1 MASQTVPFRIYT
13 PDNFDSTQTQ
23 PNKVV
28 IIYHGWTTGTFCRG
42 RNFLNSN
49 WRDLADEHGYVLV
62 AVDGLAENNN
72 DAPRSFSFP
81 GSSDGLGRDGQTPTT
96 CNTQQRGPDFC
107 YPSCER
113 QGRCNNRCGWTH
125 CLDDDVQMF
134 VDLVDE
140 VANNYVCIDRS
151 RVYVFGY
158 SMGGMF
164 AWSLAQDS
172 RSSPLIAGIG
182 AAMGLPLHDHLV
194 GKGTSSNLPA
204 IGIYGNR
211 DCTVPPG
218 DGTEV
223 YTEGCDGDGYRY
235 VDAFHQHKLWAQE
248 HGCSVDETHPARFE
262 YIVDGRDEV
271 RCASHCDPT
280 LNPPMSVDCR
290 NNAPHGKQFWHL
302 DIALKFFE
310 DHWQRNSR

>member
-1 MASQTVPFRIYT
+1 M
-13 PDNFDSTQTQ
+13 
-23 PNKVV
+23 
-28 IIYHGWTTGTFCRG
+28 
-42 RNFLNSN
+42 
-49 WRDLADEHGYVLV
+49 

-113 QGRCNNRCGWTH
+113 QGKCNNRCGWTH

-140 VANNYVCIDRS
+140 VANKYVCIDRS
-151 RVYVFGY
+151 RIYVFGY

-164 AWSLAQDS
+164 AWSLAQDP

-182 AAMGLPLHDHLV
+182 AAMGLPMHDHLV

-204 IGIYGNR
+204 IGIYGDR

-248 HGCSVDETHPARFE
+248 HGCSVGETHPARFE

-310 DHWQRNSR
+310 DHWQRKSR